1 MLVLLTRIDFR
12 EWLPK
17 AMMIRIFIFNLF
29 FCLAT
34 QALAASFTGR
44 VVKVSDGD
52 TIQVMNNNVA
62 EKIRLNGIDSPESGQ
77 AYGRQAKEFTADMVA
92 GQVVTVEV
100 RDTDR
105 YGRTVGEVILL
116 DGKNLNREIVTAGY
130 AWWYRK
136 YSNDA
141 SLGRLEEE
149 ARSARK
155 GLWRDSRPMPPWE
168 WRAAQRG
175 GQGPEANVEAVR
187 ALSSQKTAN
196 TGTLYHGNT
205 RSGVF
210 HRPSCKDY
218 NCKNCL
224 EPLATREQAL
234 SSGYRPCGMCRP

>member
-1 MLVLLTRIDFR
+1 MFSKLLEFLKVML
-12 EWLPK
+12 
-17 AMMIRIFIFNLF
+17 IRIFILSIFLCF
-29 FCLAT
+29 GTQVLADT
-34 QALAASFTGR
+34 FTGR
-44 VVKVSDGD
+44 VIKVSDGD
-52 TIQVMNNNVA
+52 TIQVMNNNMA
-62 EKIRLNGIDSPESGQ
+62 EKVRLNGIDSPESGQ
-77 AYGRQAKEFTADMVA
+77 AYGRQAKEFTAEMVA

-116 DGKNLNREIVTAGY
+116 DGQNLNREIVKAGY

-141 SLGRLEEE
+141 PLAQLEEE

-155 GLWRDSRPMPPWE
+155 GLWRDPRPTPPWE
-168 WRAAQRG
+168 WRAAQRV
-175 GQGPEANVEAVR
+175 GQGPEDNVESVPTF
-187 ALSSQKTAN
+187 SPSKTAN
-196 TGTLYHGNT
+196 TGTIYHGNT

-210 HRPSCKDY
+210 HQASCKDY

-224 EPLATREQAL
+224 EPFATREQAL

>member
-1 MLVLLTRIDFR
+1 ML
-12 EWLPK
+12 
-17 AMMIRIFIFNLF
+17 IRFFIVSIF

-44 VVKVSDGD
+44 VIKVSDGD

-62 EKIRLNGIDSPESGQ
+62 EKVRLNGIDSPESGQ

-105 YGRTVGEVILL
+105 YGRTVGDVILL
-116 DGKNLNREIVTAGY
+116 DGNNLNREIVKAGY

-136 YSNDA
+136 YSNDT
-141 SLGRLEEE
+141 SLGQLEEE

-155 GLWRDSRPMPPWE
+155 GLWQDSRPMPPWE
-168 WRAAQRG
+168 WREVQRS
-175 GQGPEANVEAVR
+175 GQGPGANAEAIRTVSPA
-187 ALSSQKTAN
+187 KTAN
-196 TGTLYHGNT
+196 TAAIYHGNT

-210 HRPSCKDY
+210 HQPSCKDY